1 MSQIKN
7 NALGVILCLVIAL
20 PAYLLGKQFPLI
32 GGPVFAI
39 LLGMIITFII
49 KDKSKVQ
56 SGITYTSKKILQYA
70 VILLGFG
77 MNLSDI
83 VKTGSSSL
91 PIILSTITTS
101 LVVSY
106 VLCKLLKIPSKI
118 ATLIGVGSSIC
129 GGSAIAATA
138 PVIEADDEEIAQ
150 AIDIGSARYQQGG
163 RLIYIGAG
171 TSGRLGVLDAAELV
185 PTYGIKPER
194 AIGLIA
200 GGKGAMYVAVE
211 GAEDDPK
218 LAAEDLKK
226 LDLSEKDVVIGLAAS
241 GRTPYVIGGLD
252 YAQKVGA
259 ATIAI
264 ACVKH
269 SLIGQHANIAIE
281 AVTGAEVITGSTRM
295 KAGTAQ
301 KMILNMISTG
311 IMIRQG
317 KVYQNVMIDVLPTNE
332 KLVERAERIIQ
343 TTTNVS
349 LEKAAKIL
357 RDADKDVGL
366 AIVMAKTGLA
376 KEKAELLLKKH
387 ENNVSS
393 VLKENN

>member
-1 MSQIKN
+1 MSLENLTTEQRNKN
-7 NALGVILCLVIAL
+7 TMHIDSMSTLD
-20 PAYLLGKQFPLI
+20 
-32 GGPVFAI
+32 
-39 LLGMIITFII
+39 M
-49 KDKSKVQ
+49 
-56 SGITYTSKKILQYA
+56 
-70 VILLGFG
+70 
-77 MNLSDI
+77 
-83 VKTGSSSL
+83 VKT
-91 PIILSTITTS
+91 INEEDKK
-101 LVVSY
+101 V
-106 VLCKLLKIPSKI
+106 
-118 ATLIGVGSSIC
+118 AEAVG
-129 GGSAIAATA
+129 TQ
-138 PVIEADDEEIAQ
+138 DEEIAQ
-150 AIDIGSARYQQGG
+150 AIDIGSARYQQDG

-264 ACVKH
+264 GCVKH

-376 KEKAELLLKKH
+376 KEKAELLLKEH